1 LNQIVNILHQLTEY
15 EIFKNISFSMNTSVI
30 VTIIVQSVLFL
41 GTVIKIH
48 NDVQMKLKELDIR
61 LSAVEKQDDEIY
73 QKLDKMMDLIQE
85 IKIQLERKQNRD

>member
-1 LNQIVNILHQLTEY
+1 
-15 EIFKNISFSMNTSVI
+15 MNTSVI
-30 VTIIVQSVLFL
+30 VTIVVQSVLFL

>member
-1 LNQIVNILHQLTEY
+1 
-15 EIFKNISFSMNTSVI
+15 MNTSVI

>member
-1 LNQIVNILHQLTEY
+1 
-15 EIFKNISFSMNTSVI
+15 MNTSVI

-48 NDVQMKLKELDIR
+48 NDVQIKLKELDIR

>member
-1 LNQIVNILHQLTEY
+1 
-15 EIFKNISFSMNTSVI
+15 MNTSVI

-41 GTVIKIH
+41 GTVIKFH

>member
-1 LNQIVNILHQLTEY
+1 
-15 EIFKNISFSMNTSVI
+15 MNTSVI

-85 IKIQLERKQNRD
+85 IKIQLERKQKEINT

>member
-1 LNQIVNILHQLTEY
+1 
-15 EIFKNISFSMNTSVI
+15 MNTSVI

-41 GTVIKIH
+41 GTVIKIY
-48 NDVQMKLKELDIR
+48 NDVQMKLKELDIH

>member
-1 LNQIVNILHQLTEY
+1 
-15 EIFKNISFSMNTSVI
+15 
-30 VTIIVQSVLFL
+30 
-41 GTVIKIH
+41 
-48 NDVQMKLKELDIR
+48 MKLKELDIR

>member
-1 LNQIVNILHQLTEY
+1 
-15 EIFKNISFSMNTSVI
+15 MNTSVI

-41 GTVIKIH
+41 GTVIKIY